1 VSAVGDMETPRT
13 EYATDDALHLRERV
27 EREACEAALLDAI
40 SQTSFTSG
48 LHEFVRCQSEY
59 EAWQRALGPNARHA
73 EVDHALQAKGYYGGD

>member
-1 VSAVGDMETPRT
+1 MSAVGDMETPRT

-27 EREACEAALLDAI
+27 EREPCEAALLDAI

-48 LHEFVRCQSEY
+48 LHEFVRCESEY

-73 EVDHALQAKGYYGGD
+73 EERRKSGSGRCPL